1 MLLVSYGTL
10 EFHKKW
16 RILFG
21 VAEQLLSSHEF
32 CFSSRKAQVKTNHNN
47 YMQPGW
53 SVKGGPVVIVSF
65 TTSYGRV
72 LPSVNTKM

>member
-1 MLLVSYGTL
+1 MDVASKLRNIRVP
-10 EFHKKW
+10 KKW

-21 VAEQLLSSHEF
+21 VAEPLLSSHEF

-53 SVKGGPVVIVSF
+53 GVNGGPVVIVSI

-72 LPSVNTKM
+72 TRVAQC